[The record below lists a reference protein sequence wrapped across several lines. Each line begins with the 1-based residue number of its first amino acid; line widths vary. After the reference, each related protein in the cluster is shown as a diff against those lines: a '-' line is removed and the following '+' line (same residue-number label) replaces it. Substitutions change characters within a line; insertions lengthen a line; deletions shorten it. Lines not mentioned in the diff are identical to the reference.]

1 MDFTAYIDR
10 AMEPLAA
17 DIAALCRIN
26 SVMGEAKPGMPFGE
40 GPAAAL
46 KAALD
51 MGEAMGFRTENF
63 DNYVGHIETGE
74 GEELLGIVGHLDVVP
89 AGDGWSHDPWGG
101 EIAGG
106 RIWGRGTL
114 DDKGPVLTCLH
125 ALKILRDSGV
135 KLSRRVRMILGTNE
149 ETNWDCMAYYLKEVK
164 PELPTVAFS
173 PDSRFPVIYAEKAML
188 QFILTREL
196 TEAIDIEGGNAF
208 NSVPSSARI
217 TLPAAMEEAL
227 RAAIAASDEAEL
239 YDCRISGDRLTLTAK
254 GISAHAARLYDG
266 KNAVSYL
273 MKLLSRLPLEG
284 ELKEVVDF
292 YNARFG
298 TCIYGELM
306 DLKVSD
312 ETGPLTLNVG
322 RIFVKDGKLH
332 LYCDCRMPICK
343 EIPEVEEKV
352 KGAIAGSGYTYAV
365 QSTEGSLYIPKDSPL
380 VTTLMGAYQKVTGD
394 TQRQP
399 IASGGATYSRTIPN
413 CVSFGCL
420 LPEQEDLMHKADE
433 HVELRHLR
441 IWLEIMVEAIYRLAQ

>member
-217 TLPAAMEEAL
+217 TLPAAMEEPL
-227 RAAIAASDEAEL
+227 RSAIAASDE
-239 YDCRISGDRLTLTAK
+239 
-254 GISAHAARLYDG
+254 
-266 KNAVSYL
+266 
-273 MKLLSRLPLEG
+273 G
-284 ELKEVVDF
+284 ELKEAVDF
-292 YNARFG
+292 YNACFG

>member
-217 TLPAAMEEAL
+217 TLPAAMEEPL
-227 RAAIAASDEAEL
+227 RSAIAASDEGEL

-254 GISAHAARLYDG
+254 GIGAHAARLYDG

-284 ELKEVVDF
+284 ELKEAVDF
-292 YNARFG
+292 YNACFG

-312 ETGPLTLNVG
+312 ETGPLTLNV
-322 RIFVKDGKLH
+322 
-332 LYCDCRMPICK
+332 YCDCRMPICK

-420 LPEQEDLMHKADE
+420 LHKADE

>member
-51 MGEAMGFRTENF
+51 MGEAMGFQTENF

-125 ALKILRDSGV
+125 ALKILKDSGV

-254 GISAHAARLYDG
+254 GVGAHAARLYDG

-306 DLKVSD
+306 DLKVS
-312 ETGPLTLNVG
+312 E
-322 RIFVKDGKLH
+322 
-332 LYCDCRMPICK
+332 
-343 EIPEVEEKV
+343 
-352 KGAIAGSGYTYAV
+352 
-365 QSTEGSLYIPKDSPL
+365 
-380 VTTLMGAYQKVTGD
+380 
-394 TQRQP
+394 
-399 IASGGATYSRTIPN
+399 
-413 CVSFGCL
+413 
-420 LPEQEDLMHKADE
+420 
-433 HVELRHLR
+433 
-441 IWLEIMVEAIYRLAQ
+441 

>member
-51 MGEAMGFRTENF
+51 MGEAMGFQTENF

-125 ALKILRDSGV
+125 ALKILKDSGV

-217 TLPAAMEEAL
+217 T
-227 RAAIAASDEAEL
+227 
-239 YDCRISGDRLTLTAK
+239 
-254 GISAHAARLYDG
+254 
-266 KNAVSYL
+266 
-273 MKLLSRLPLEG
+273 
-284 ELKEVVDF
+284 
-292 YNARFG
+292 
-298 TCIYGELM
+298 
-306 DLKVSD
+306 
-312 ETGPLTLNVG
+312 
-322 RIFVKDGKLH
+322 
-332 LYCDCRMPICK
+332 
-343 EIPEVEEKV
+343 
-352 KGAIAGSGYTYAV
+352 
-365 QSTEGSLYIPKDSPL
+365 
-380 VTTLMGAYQKVTGD
+380 
-394 TQRQP
+394 
-399 IASGGATYSRTIPN
+399 
-413 CVSFGCL
+413 
-420 LPEQEDLMHKADE
+420 
-433 HVELRHLR
+433 
-441 IWLEIMVEAIYRLAQ
+441 

>member
-1 MDFTAYIDR
+1 
-10 AMEPLAA
+10 
-17 DIAALCRIN
+17 
-26 SVMGEAKPGMPFGE
+26 
-40 GPAAAL
+40 
-46 KAALD
+46 
-51 MGEAMGFRTENF
+51 
-63 DNYVGHIETGE
+63 
-74 GEELLGIVGHLDVVP
+74 
-89 AGDGWSHDPWGG
+89 
-101 EIAGG
+101 
-106 RIWGRGTL
+106 
-114 DDKGPVLTCLH
+114 
-125 ALKILRDSGV
+125 
-135 KLSRRVRMILGTNE
+135 
-149 ETNWDCMAYYLKEVK
+149 
-164 PELPTVAFS
+164 
-173 PDSRFPVIYAEKAML
+173 
-188 QFILTREL
+188 
-196 TEAIDIEGGNAF
+196 
-208 NSVPSSARI
+208 
-217 TLPAAMEEAL
+217 
-227 RAAIAASDEAEL
+227 
-239 YDCRISGDRLTLTAK
+239 
-254 GISAHAARLYDG
+254 
-266 KNAVSYL
+266 

-352 KGAIAGSGYTYAV
+352 KAAIAGSGYTYAV
-365 QSTEGSLYIPKDSPL
+365 QSTEGSLYVPKDSPL

-433 HVELRHLR
+433 YVELRHLR
-441 IWLEIMVEAIYRLAQ
+441 IWLEVMVEAIYRLAK